1 MRKSL
6 GNKRNE
12 LNEENIKSIINLF
25 NNFQDTDNIKI
36 FDNEDFGY
44 TKVTVERPQ
53 QLNFKVDEERL
64 ENLYSIPA
72 FNKLITSKKK
82 NPKEKEKEE
91 KEGKQQQNKI
101 INSLKNIPNNLIK
114 SYNEFD
120 ELVTDEIGRFNI
132 ITPTF
137 KRNIIEKLSKHDDT
151 AEYVKDSKGKLK
163 PDPNLRDTEKIPL
176 KTNIEQYF
184 KEEVKKYYN
193 NAWMDRKKDKIGY
206 EINFTRY
213 FYKYEPPRPLEE
225 IERDIKKITN
235 EIQELLNENFENT

>member
-1 MRKSL
+1 MRKNL

-12 LNEENIKSIINLF
+12 LHEENITSIMNLF
-25 NNFQDTDNIKI
+25 NTFQNTDNIKI

-72 FNKLITSKKK
+72 FNKLIASKKK
-82 NPKEKEKEE
+82 NPEEKEKGE

-101 INSLKNIPNNLIK
+101 IDALKNIPNNLIK

-120 ELVTDEIGRFNI
+120 KLVTEEIGSFNI

-151 AEYVKDSKGKLK
+151 AEYIKDSKGKLK

-176 KTNIEQYF
+176 KTDINSYF
-184 KEEVKKYYN
+184 NKEVKKYYKD
-193 NAWMDRKKDKIGY
+193 AWMDRKKDKIGY

-225 IERDIKKITN
+225 IEADIKKVTK
-235 EIQELLNENFENT
+235 EIQELLSENFDDV